1 MRLSSILFKITRN
14 RYLSKIYTDRVSF
27 IFGYDFC
34 IRQKGLVLGV
44 YETDDENKVV
54 LTSTAA
60 KYNELVKGQ
69 LWKYILL

>member
-1 MRLSSILFKITRN
+1 MEFPYIFEHNFRLL
-14 RYLSKIYTDRVSF
+14 
-27 IFGYDFC
+27 
-34 IRQKGLVLGV
+34 QKGLVLGV

>member
-1 MRLSSILFKITRN
+1 MALSLVRAKALHGNSHSRFFASISTMK
-14 RYLSKIYTDRVSF
+14 
-27 IFGYDFC
+27 
-34 IRQKGLVLGV
+34 KGLVLGV
-44 YETDDENKVV
+44 YETDDENKVA